1 MHDDD
6 IKLNSLLKGGK
17 TCKSGQILREGYTAT
32 RKKKTLFGRLLNRGT
47 TYRVGPTC
55 IKNKGNPGKGPAV
68 IGPLKQGDLK
78 AVGYSYAD
86 SADKRHTALAKAV
99 GLYGRLSTLR
109 KLNAVAVLNKTV
121 APTRANTY
129 RTDRNWIS
137 KTYFQFKAK
146 DLIETMDFTYTNP
159 EGFTFTFTFSFD
171 FEDDYFD
178 GVDTNDESS

>member
-6 IKLNSLLKGGK
+6 IKINSLIKGGK
-17 TCKSGQILREGYTAT
+17 TCPSGQILREGYTAT
-32 RKKKTLFGRLLNRGT
+32 RKKKTLMGRLLNRGT
-47 TYRVGPTC
+47 TYRVKPTC
-55 IKNKGNPGKGPAV
+55 IKNKGSVV

-78 AVGYSYAD
+78 AVGYSYKD
-86 SADKRHTALAKAV
+86 STDKRHSALSKAV

-137 KTYFQFKAK
+137 KTYF
-146 DLIETMDFTYTNP
+146 
-159 EGFTFTFTFSFD
+159 
-171 FEDDYFD
+171 
-178 GVDTNDESS
+178 